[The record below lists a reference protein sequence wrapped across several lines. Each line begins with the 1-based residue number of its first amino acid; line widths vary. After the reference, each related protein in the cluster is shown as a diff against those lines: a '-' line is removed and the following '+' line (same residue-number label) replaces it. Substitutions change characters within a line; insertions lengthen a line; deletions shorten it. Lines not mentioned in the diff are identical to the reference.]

1 MTKAPVD
8 ETITKGMKK
17 AVRKAT
23 PYILVLLTLSLFSC
37 TPLEYGITQAE
48 NAGSPEFVF
57 TNATFTRIEDK
68 KTILTLEAE
77 AIEQYVSDDTMY
89 GKGLSFKAFSDNGGV
104 SVQGSCSLFSGN
116 TDTGEYYFLNDVE
129 LQSFTHNMILSSDDV
144 FWNNRTNQLV
154 SSQSSP
160 VSIIKKGTSEV
171 SITGQF
177 FSASGF
183 SSSFVFNGPV
193 SGTIITG
200 DDDES
205 EE

>member
-1 MTKAPVD
+1 MTKEPVD
-8 ETITKGMKK
+8 ETITTGMKK
-17 AVRKAT
+17 QIQPVSVSFL
-23 PYILVLLTLSLFSC
+23 ILFMFSVFSC
-37 TPLEYGITQAE
+37 TLDYSINQAE

-57 TNATFTRIEDK
+57 TNATFTRIEDRK
-68 KTILTLEAE
+68 AILTLHAD
-77 AIEQYVSDDTMY
+77 AIEQYISDSTMY
-89 GKGLSFKAFSDNGGV
+89 GKGLTFKAFNDNGSV

-116 TDTGEYYFLNDVE
+116 TDTGEYYFLENVE
-129 LQSFTHNMILSSDDV
+129 LESFTHDMELSSSDV

-160 VSIIKKGTSEV
+160 VNIIKKGSSEV
-171 SITGQF
+171 TITGRS

-183 SSSFVFNGPV
+183 SSSYVFNGPV

-200 DDDES
+200 GDDES